1 MLQHMKRWLPR
12 RPSNQGFLWRPSLI
26 HWLKK
31 DSALTKCIRWSL
43 QVYLKQRL
51 RFQYADM
58 TIHTSQS
65 AMLALLNSLVQQTRL
80 SVVDTNV
87 NVIKDNTMGRGAA
100 RLLSSPN
107 AGGSSIYS
115 EALSVELLS
124 RLLGVN
130 LFKTEKELVYQ
141 YPEEDDNGGSGPI
154 LDYACHYMTS
164 SHQLLT
170 LGVSVTRAM
179 AYHRNYTRQD
189 ANKLVNRKLKNMIK
203 SSQGIVNTKFDRH
216 ILHVWTESGKNA
228 ALIRRVCR
236 KLQMHEHYRNTIVLI
251 STVNTDLVFF
261 NANNT
266 YHRTKSILRDT

>member
-1 MLQHMKRWLPR
+1 
-12 RPSNQGFLWRPSLI
+12 
-26 HWLKK
+26 
-31 DSALTKCIRWSL
+31 
-43 QVYLKQRL
+43 
-51 RFQYADM
+51 M

-65 AMLALLNSLVQQTRL
+65 SMLAFFNSLVQPSL
-80 SVVDTNV
+80 LCVVDTNV
-87 NVIKDNTMGRGAA
+87 NIVKDNTLGRGAA
-100 RLLSSPN
+100 RLLSTPN

-164 SHQLLT
+164 HHQLLT

-179 AYHRNYTRQD
+179 AYNRHYTRQD
-189 ANKLVNRKLKNMIK
+189 ASRLVNHKLRNMIK
-203 SSQGIVNTKFDRH
+203 SSQGIVNTRFDRH

-236 KLQMHEHYRNTIVLI
+236 KFKMHEHYRNTIVLI

-261 NANNT
+261 NHN
-266 YHRTKSILRDT
+266 RQLIK

>member
-1 MLQHMKRWLPR
+1 MLRHIRPWLPR
-12 RPSNQGFLWRPSLI
+12 RPNNQGFIWRPSFI

-31 DSALTKCIRWSL
+31 ESLIKECIRWTL
-43 QVYLKQRL
+43 RVYLKQRL

-58 TIHTSQS
+58 TIHTSQN
-65 AMLALLNSLVQQTRL
+65 AMLAFFNSLVQPSRL
-80 SVVDTNV
+80 CVVDTNV
-87 NVIKDNTMGRGAA
+87 NIIKDNTLGRGAV
-100 RLLSSPN
+100 RLLSTPN

-154 LDYACHYMTS
+154 VDYACHYMTS
-164 SHQLLT
+164 SYQLLT

-179 AYHRNYTRQD
+179 AYNRHYTQGD
-189 ANKLVNRKLKNMIK
+189 ASRLVTRKLRNIVK
-203 SSQGIVNTKFDRH
+203 SSQFIVNTKFDRH
-216 ILHVWTESGKNA
+216 ILHIWTESGKNA
-228 ALIRRVCR
+228 SLIRRVCR
-236 KLQMHEHYRNTIVLI
+236 KFEMHEHYKNTIVLI

-261 NANNT
+261 NNN
-266 YHRTKSILRDT
+266 HQLILNRINPIK